1 MNSFKELE
9 LRPQIL
15 RGVDEAG
22 FEKPFPIQQLVI
34 GPLLAGR
41 DVIGQAKTGS
51 GKTAAFG
58 LPMLQAIDTARNE
71 VQALVLAPTRELA
84 VQIRDEITRLGAYT
98 GVRVLAIYGG
108 QSINVQLDHLRRGVH
123 VVVGTPGRVIDHIK
137 RGTLDLRQTRFV
149 VLDEADTMLD
159 MGFIDDIEFILD
171 SIPPGRQMS
180 LFSATMPQR
189 IMDIAQ
195 RHMRNPEKI
204 LVSADEPSAETLEQ
218 FYAVTGYDDK
228 LQTLVDILETERP
241 ASAIIFTRT
250 KHGAHKMA
258 RELQRRYFNAV
269 PLHGD
274 LSQNQRDHS
283 MRLFREAKADILVA
297 TDVASRGLD
306 ISQVEAVIN
315 YDVPQDP
322 LLYFHRVGRTARAG
336 DTGKA
341 FTLVSGDEQSD
352 FERILSLSKAPIYPL
367 RKQDAEHKFYIP
379 PKTTITELQES
390 RYGSGG
396 GGGGG
401 YGRRGGYRG
410 GYRGGGR
417 GGGYGSRR
425 GGYHNN
431 HGGNRRGNG
440 GGGGRYSSW

>member
-1 MNSFKELE
+1 M
-9 LRPQIL
+9 
-15 RGVDEAG
+15 
-22 FEKPFPIQQLVI
+22 
-34 GPLLAGR
+34 
-41 DVIGQAKTGS
+41 
-51 GKTAAFG
+51 
-58 LPMLQAIDTARNE
+58 NE

-84 VQIRDEITRLGAYT
+84 VQIKEEISRLGAYT
-98 GVRVLAIYGG
+98 GVQVLAIYGG

-123 VVVGTPGRVIDHIK
+123 VVVGTPGRVIDHLK
-137 RGTLDLRQTRFV
+137 RGTLDFRKTKFV

-159 MGFIDDIEFILD
+159 MGFIEDIEFILD

-189 IMDIAQ
+189 IMDIAA
-195 RHMRNPEKI
+195 RHMKNPEKI
-204 LVSADEPSAETLEQ
+204 LVSADEPQSDELEQ
-218 FYAVTGYDDK
+218 YYAVTGYDDK
-228 LQTLVDILETERP
+228 LQTLVDILETEHP

-250 KHGAHKMA
+250 KYGAHKMA

-283 MRLFREAKADILVA
+283 MRLFRDAKADILVA

-336 DTGKA
+336 DSGKA

-352 FERILSLSKAPIYPL
+352 FERILALSKAPISPL
-367 RKQDAEHKFYIP
+367 RKQDAEHQFYVP
-379 PKTTITELQES
+379 AKKTITELQDS
-390 RYGSGG
+390 RYSGGGNRGGGYNRGGGGYRGGNRGG
-396 GGGGG
+396 GGGNGS
-401 YGRRGGYRG
+401 RRGGYRG
-410 GYRGGGR
+410 NG
-417 GGGYGSRR
+417 
-425 GGYHNN
+425 
-431 HGGNRRGNG
+431 GGNRR

>member
-22 FEKPFPIQQLVI
+22 FEKPFPIQQLAI

-41 DVIGQAKTGS
+41 DIIGQAKTGS

-84 VQIRDEITRLGAYT
+84 VQIRDEISRLGAYT
-98 GVRVLAIYGG
+98 GVNVLAIYGG

-137 RGTLDLRQTRFV
+137 RGTLDLRRTKFV

-159 MGFIDDIEFILD
+159 MGFIEDIEFILD
-171 SIPPGRQMS
+171 SIPQPRQMS

-189 IMDIAQ
+189 IMDIAA
-195 RHMRNPEKI
+195 RHMKNPEKI
-204 LVSADEPSAETLEQ
+204 LVSADEPSADTLEQ
-218 FYAVTGYDDK
+218 YYAVTGYDDK
-228 LQTLVDILETERP
+228 LQTLVDIIETERP
-241 ASAIIFTRT
+241 VSAIVFTRT
-250 KHGAHKMA
+250 KYGAHKLA
-258 RELQRRYFNAV
+258 RELQKRYFNAV

-283 MRLFREAKADILVA
+283 MRLFRDAKADILVA

-336 DTGKA
+336 EGGRA

-352 FERILSLSKAPIYPL
+352 FERILSLSKAPIHPL
-367 RKQDAEHKFYIP
+367 RKQDAEHQFYIP
-379 PKTTITELQES
+379 AKTTITALQDS
-390 RYGSGG
+390 RYSGGGGRRGGYGGGYRGRGG

-401 YGRRGGYRG
+401 YRGNRGYSRGG
-410 GYRGGGR
+410 
-417 GGGYGSRR
+417 
-425 GGYHNN
+425 N
-431 HGGNRRGNG
+431 NRR

>member
-22 FEKPFPIQQLVI
+22 FEKPFPIQQLAI

-41 DVIGQAKTGS
+41 DIIGQAKTGS

-58 LPMLQAIDTARNE
+58 LPMLQVIDTARNE

-84 VQIRDEITRLGAYT
+84 VQIRDEISRLGAYT
-98 GVRVLAIYGG
+98 GVNVLAIYGG

-123 VVVGTPGRVIDHIK
+123 VVVGTPGRVIDHLK
-137 RGTLDLRQTRFV
+137 RGTLDFRKTKFV

-159 MGFIDDIEFILD
+159 MGFIEDIEFILD

-189 IMDIAQ
+189 IMDIAA
-195 RHMRNPEKI
+195 RHMKNPEKI
-204 LVSADEPSAETLEQ
+204 LVSADEPQSDELEQ
-218 FYAVTGYDDK
+218 YYAVTGYDDK
-228 LQTLVDILETERP
+228 FQTLVDILETERP

-250 KHGAHKMA
+250 KYGAHKMA
-258 RELQRRYFNAV
+258 RELQKRYFNAV

-283 MRLFREAKADILVA
+283 MRLFRDAKADILVA

-306 ISQVEAVIN
+306 ISQVEAVFN
-315 YDVPQDP
+315 YDVPEDP

-352 FERILSLSKAPIYPL
+352 FERILSLSKAPINPL
-367 RKQDAEHKFYIP
+367 RKQDAEHQFYIP
-379 PKTTITELQES
+379 AKTTITQVQNS
-390 RYGSGG
+390 RYGGGGRGGGGYRGGGYRGGNRGG
-396 GGGGG
+396 GGGNGS
-401 YGRRGGYRG
+401 RRGGYRG
-410 GYRGGGR
+410 NGR
-417 GGGYGSRR
+417 
-425 GGYHNN
+425 N
-431 HGGNRRGNG
+431 GGNRRGG
-440 GGGGRYSSW
+440 GGGYSSW

>member
-22 FEKPFPIQQLVI
+22 FEKPFPIQQLAI

-41 DVIGQAKTGS
+41 DIIGQAKTGS

-84 VQIRDEITRLGAYT
+84 VQIREEIQRLGAYT
-98 GVRVLAIYGG
+98 GVNVLAIYGG

-137 RGTLDLRQTRFV
+137 RGTLDLRKAKFV

-159 MGFIDDIEFILD
+159 MGFIEDIEFILD
-171 SIPPGRQMS
+171 SIPQPRQMS

-189 IMDIAQ
+189 IMDIAA
-195 RHMRNPEKI
+195 RHMKNPEKI
-204 LVSADEPSAETLEQ
+204 LVSADEPQADTLEQ

-241 ASAIIFTRT
+241 ASAIVFART
-250 KHGAHKMA
+250 KYGAHKLA
-258 RELQRRYFNAV
+258 RELQKRYFNAV

-283 MRLFREAKADILVA
+283 MRLFRDAKADILVA

-315 YDVPQDP
+315 YDVPEDP

-336 DTGKA
+336 EGGRA
-341 FTLVSGDEQSD
+341 ITLVSGDEQSD
-352 FERILSLSKAPIYPL
+352 FERILSLSKAAIYPL
-367 RKQDAEHKFYIP
+367 RKQDAEHQFYIP
-379 PKTTITELQES
+379 AKTTITALQDS
-390 RYGSGG
+390 RYSTGGRGG
-396 GGGGG
+396 GN
-401 YGRRGGYRG
+401 RGGYRG
-410 GYRGGGR
+410 RGGGGGHGQR
-417 GGGYGSRR
+417 GGGYR
-425 GGYHNN
+425 GN
-431 HGGNRRGNG
+431 GNRR

>member
-1 MNSFKELE
+1 VETRKKMNSFKELE

-15 RGVDEAG
+15 RGVEEAG
-22 FEKPFPIQQLVI
+22 FEKPFPIQERAI

-41 DVIGQAKTGS
+41 DIIGQAKTGS

-58 LPMLQAIDTARNE
+58 LPMLQAIDPSRNE

-84 VQIRDEITRLGAYT
+84 VQIRDEVSRLGAYT
-98 GVRVLAIYGG
+98 GIRVLAVYGG
-108 QSINVQLDHLRRGVH
+108 QSINTQLDHLRRGVH

-137 RGTLDLRQTRFV
+137 RGTLDLRRATYV

-171 SIPPGRQMS
+171 SIPQNKQMS

-195 RHMRNPEKI
+195 RHMKNPEKI
-204 LVSADEPSAETLEQ
+204 LVSADEPSSEELEQ
-218 FYAVTGYDDK
+218 FYAVTGYEDK
-228 LQTLVDILETERP
+228 QQTLIDILETERP

-250 KHGAHKMA
+250 KYGAHKLA
-258 RELQRRYFNAV
+258 RELTKRYFNAV

-306 ISQVEAVIN
+306 ISQVDAVIN
-315 YDVPQDP
+315 FDVPSDP

-341 FTLVSGDEQSD
+341 YTLVSGDEQTD
-352 FERILSLSKAPIYPL
+352 FERILSLSKAPIHPL
-367 RKQDAEHKFYIP
+367 RKQDADHNFYVTS
-379 PKTTITELQES
+379 KTTITELPES
-390 RYGSGG
+390 RYGGGGGRRGRGGYTSGG

-401 YGRRGGYRG
+401 R
-410 GYRGGGR
+410 YRGGGN
-417 GGGYGSRR
+417 GGY
-425 GGYHNN
+425 N
-431 HGGNRRGNG
+431 HGNG
-440 GGGGRYSSW
+440 GGGRRGGGRRY

>member
-1 MNSFKELE
+1 
-9 LRPQIL
+9 
-15 RGVDEAG
+15 
-22 FEKPFPIQQLVI
+22 
-34 GPLLAGR
+34 LAGR
-41 DVIGQAKTGS
+41 DIIGQAKTGS

-84 VQIRDEITRLGAYT
+84 VQIKDEISRLGAYT
-98 GVRVLAIYGG
+98 GVHVLAIYGG
-108 QSINVQLDHLRRGVH
+108 QSINTQLDHLRKGVH

-137 RGTLDLRQTRFV
+137 RGTLDLRKTKFV

-159 MGFIDDIEFILD
+159 MGFIEDIEFILD

-189 IMDIAQ
+189 IMDIAA
-195 RHMRNPEKI
+195 RHMKNPEKI
-204 LVSADEPSAETLEQ
+204 LVSADEPSADTLEQ
-218 FYAVTGYDDK
+218 YYAVTGYDDK
-228 LQTLVDILETERP
+228 FQTLVDIIETERP
-241 ASAIIFTRT
+241 ASAIVFTRT
-250 KHGAHKMA
+250 KYGAHKMA
-258 RELQRRYFNAV
+258 RELQKRYFNAV

-283 MRLFREAKADILVA
+283 MRLFRDAKADILVA

-306 ISQVEAVIN
+306 ISQVEAVFN
-315 YDVPQDP
+315 YDVPEDP

-336 DTGKA
+336 DSGKA

-352 FERILSLSKAPIYPL
+352 FERILSLSKAPINPL

-379 PKTTITELQES
+379 AKTTITAVQNS
-390 RYGSGG
+390 RYGGGGNRGGGYRGRAGG
-396 GGGGG
+396 GGANGS
-401 YGRRGGYRG
+401 RRGGYRG
-410 GYRGGGR
+410 G
-417 GGGYGSRR
+417 
-425 GGYHNN
+425 
-431 HGGNRRGNG
+431 NRR

>member
-15 RGVDEAG
+15 RGVEEAG
-22 FEKPFPIQQLVI
+22 FEKPFPIQERAI

-41 DVIGQAKTGS
+41 DIIGQAKTGS

-58 LPMLQAIDTARNE
+58 LPMLQAIDPSRNE

-84 VQIRDEITRLGAYT
+84 VQIRDEVSRLGTYT
-98 GVRVLAIYGG
+98 GIRVLAVYGG
-108 QSINVQLDHLRRGVH
+108 QSINTQLDHLRRGVH

-137 RGTLDLRQTRFV
+137 RGTLDLRRATYV

-171 SIPPGRQMS
+171 SIPQNKQMS

-195 RHMRNPEKI
+195 RHMKNPEKI
-204 LVSADEPSAETLEQ
+204 LVSADEPSSEELEQ
-218 FYAVTGYDDK
+218 FYAVTGYEDK
-228 LQTLVDILETERP
+228 QQTLIDILETERP

-250 KHGAHKMA
+250 KYGAHKLA
-258 RELQRRYFNAV
+258 RELTKRYFNAV

-306 ISQVEAVIN
+306 ISQVDAVIN
-315 YDVPQDP
+315 FDVPSDP

-341 FTLVSGDEQSD
+341 YTLVSGDEQTD
-352 FERILSLSKAPIYPL
+352 FERILSLSKAPIHPL
-367 RKQDAEHKFYIP
+367 RKQDAEHNFYVTS
-379 PKTTITELQES
+379 KTTITELQES
-390 RYGSGG
+390 RYGGGGGRRGRGGYTSGG

-401 YGRRGGYRG
+401 RYRGGGSGNGGYNHGNGGGRRGG
-410 GYRGGGR
+410 GR
-417 GGGYGSRR
+417 
-425 GGYHNN
+425 
-431 HGGNRRGNG
+431 
-440 GGGGRYSSW
+440 RY